1 MSQGWV
7 VLGQLLRGG
16 VLPGVLWFH
25 RVCLRQGAQADQRP
39 QQEPQSPQPAYQVR
53 MHLAEWST
61 EQLINISGHLL
72 CCAVNFL
79 DLSFI
84 LDKFLSENKQSIFFI
99 YLFFTANK
107 VSIPETR
114 TFMAYPVDTH

>member
-72 CCAVNFL
+72 FCAVNFL

-84 LDKFLSENKQSIFFI
+84 LDKFLSENKQSFF
-99 YLFFTANK
+99 FFTANK